1 MPDRPARHPARC
13 ALGQVLVEERCGGH
27 PVRPALTSHR
37 AVREVRDHHMGDLGE
52 IGDDVRLRGAARRVE
67 HLPQMG
73 EGDSMTVDFDR
84 RTVTSH
90 RRHLPRAPGP
100 RLAARRRRVH
110 HGQMRSIWKGSVAF
124 GLVNVPVKL
133 YSATEEKD
141 IRFHQVHAQDGG
153 RVRYKRVCDLDGE
166 EVPYADIAKAYESD
180 DGRTVM
186 LTDEDF
192 AQLPASASREIE
204 VVSFVPTDQVDPVLF
219 DKTYYLEP
227 ASTSTKAYVLL
238 RQTLEQTDRI
248 AIVNFALRQK
258 TRLAALRV
266 RDDVLA
272 IQTLL
277 WPDEVR
283 AAEFPSLDEP
293 VSIKPAELKMASM
306 LVDSFA
312 DDFHPEDY
320 TDDYRE
326 ELQQLIES
334 KLEGGEAFE
343 TPEKPE
349 EGEDAEVVDLL
360 AALQR
365 SVERHKQT
373 SSEEEPTPRKAP
385 ARGSTRSAKSDDTD
399 GGKPAPRRRTTA
411 KAKTG

>member
-1 MPDRPARHPARC
+1 M
-13 ALGQVLVEERCGGH
+13 
-27 PVRPALTSHR
+27 
-37 AVREVRDHHMGDLGE
+37 
-52 IGDDVRLRGAARRVE
+52 
-67 HLPQMG
+67 
-73 EGDSMTVDFDR
+73 
-84 RTVTSH
+84 
-90 RRHLPRAPGP
+90 
-100 RLAARRRRVH
+100 
-110 HGQMRSIWKGSVAF
+110 AF

-153 RVRYKRVCDLDGE
+153 RIKYKRVCDLDGE

-180 DGRTVM
+180 DGRTIM

-192 AQLPASASREIE
+192 AQLPASSSREID
-204 VVSFVPTDQVDPVLF
+204 VVSFVPSDQVDPVLY

-258 TRLAALRV
+258 TRLATLRV
-266 RDDVLA
+266 RDDVLV

-283 AAEFPSLDEP
+283 AAEFASLEES

-320 TDDYRE
+320 TDEYRE
-326 ELQQLIES
+326 ELQQLIEA

-343 TPEKPE
+343 TPEKPD

-365 SVERHKQT
+365 SVERHKKAGASTGDDSGDGADDSPKKSPRT
-373 SSEEEPTPRKAP
+373 SSAKTRTKATDETGDQDKDEAKPPTRRRSP
-385 ARGSTRSAKSDDTD
+385 AR
-399 GGKPAPRRRTTA
+399 
-411 KAKTG
+411 KTG

>member
-1 MPDRPARHPARC
+1 M
-13 ALGQVLVEERCGGH
+13 
-27 PVRPALTSHR
+27 
-37 AVREVRDHHMGDLGE
+37 
-52 IGDDVRLRGAARRVE
+52 
-67 HLPQMG
+67 
-73 EGDSMTVDFDR
+73 
-84 RTVTSH
+84 
-90 RRHLPRAPGP
+90 
-100 RLAARRRRVH
+100 
-110 HGQMRSIWKGSVAF
+110 AF

-153 RVRYKRVCDLDGE
+153 RIRYKRVCDLDGE

-180 DGRTVM
+180 DGRTIM

-192 AQLPASASREIE
+192 GQLPANSSREIE
-204 VVSFVPTDQVDPVLF
+204 VVSFVPSEQVDPVLF

-248 AIVNFALRQK
+248 AVVNFALRQK

-266 RDDVLA
+266 RDDVLVV
-272 IQTLL
+272 QTLL

-283 AAEFPSLDEP
+283 AAEFPSLDES

-320 TDDYRE
+320 TDEYRA
-326 ELQQLIES
+326 ELQQLIEA

-343 TPEKPE
+343 TPEKE
-349 EGEDAEVVDLL
+349 EQGEDAEVVDLL

-365 SVERHKQT
+365 SVERHKAGGAGT
-373 SSEEEPTPRKAP
+373 GKKAAADTDEEKPK
-385 ARGSTRSAKSDDTD
+385 TRSTGTRSSSRSKKSDDSEDTES
-399 GGKPAPRRRTTA
+399 KPATRRRSTA
-411 KAKTG
+411 RKTG

>member
-1 MPDRPARHPARC
+1 M
-13 ALGQVLVEERCGGH
+13 
-27 PVRPALTSHR
+27 
-37 AVREVRDHHMGDLGE
+37 
-52 IGDDVRLRGAARRVE
+52 
-67 HLPQMG
+67 
-73 EGDSMTVDFDR
+73 
-84 RTVTSH
+84 
-90 RRHLPRAPGP
+90 
-100 RLAARRRRVH
+100 
-110 HGQMRSIWKGSVAF
+110 AF

-153 RVRYKRVCDLDGE
+153 RIRYKRVCDIDGA

-192 AQLPASASREIE
+192 SQLPASSSREIE
-204 VVSFVPTDQVDPVLF
+204 VVSFVPADQVDPVLF

-266 RDDVLA
+266 RDDVLV

-283 AAEFPSLDEP
+283 AAEFASLDES
-293 VSIKPAELKMASM
+293 VSIKPAELKMAAM

-320 TDDYRE
+320 TDEYRE
-326 ELQQLIES
+326 ELQQMIEA

-343 TPEKPE
+343 TVEKAD

-365 SVERHKQT
+365 SVERHKAG
-373 SSEEEPTPRKAP
+373 SGAKEDSDEDDRKKAATPA
-385 ARGSTRSAKSDDTD
+385 TRSRSSSTTRAKKSGSAADTD
-399 GGKPAPRRRTTA
+399 AADDADTKPTRRRSTA
-411 KAKTG
+411 RKTG

>member
-1 MPDRPARHPARC
+1 M
-13 ALGQVLVEERCGGH
+13 
-27 PVRPALTSHR
+27 
-37 AVREVRDHHMGDLGE
+37 
-52 IGDDVRLRGAARRVE
+52 
-67 HLPQMG
+67 
-73 EGDSMTVDFDR
+73 
-84 RTVTSH
+84 
-90 RRHLPRAPGP
+90 
-100 RLAARRRRVH
+100 
-110 HGQMRSIWKGSVAF
+110 AF

-141 IRFHQVHAQDGG
+141 VRFHQVHAQDGG
-153 RVRYKRVCDLDGE
+153 RIRYKRVCDIDGE

-186 LTDEDF
+186 LTDDDF
-192 AQLPASASREIE
+192 AQLPASSSREID
-204 VVSFVPTDQVDPVLF
+204 VVSFVPVDQVDPVLY

-266 RDDVLA
+266 RDDVLV

-283 AAEFPSLDEP
+283 AAQFASLDEP
-293 VSIKPAELKMASM
+293 VSIKPAELKMAAM

-320 TDDYRE
+320 TDEYRA
-326 ELQQLIES
+326 ELQQMIEA

-343 TPEKPE
+343 TVEKPD

-365 SVERHKQT
+365 SVERHKAGSGAGADEDKDAQ
-373 SSEEEPTPRKAP
+373 PT
-385 ARGSTRSAKSDDTD
+385 ARSRSTASTRTGKSDD
-399 GGKPAPRRRTTA
+399 GAAAEAKPARRRAPTR
-411 KAKTG
+411 KTG